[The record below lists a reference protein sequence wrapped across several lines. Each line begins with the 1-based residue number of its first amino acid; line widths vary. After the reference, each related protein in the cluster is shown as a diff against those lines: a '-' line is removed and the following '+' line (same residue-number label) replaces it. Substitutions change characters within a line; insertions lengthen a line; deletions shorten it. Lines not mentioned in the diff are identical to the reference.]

1 MKGRFALLL
10 LPLLLFVGSV
20 SATEKKVAPDCTFN
34 GKKLWGKV
42 QFVDSFPDLKVKAVE
57 NFPDLKVKMVN
68 SFPDKCG
75 MWQSV
80 DSFPELK
87 IQLVDNF
94 PDLTVKFVT
103 SFPGLP

>member
-1 MKGRFALLL
+1 MKGRYALLL
-10 LPLLLFVGSV
+10 LPLLLFVDSA
-20 SATEKKVAPDCTFN
+20 SATGKKVATDCTYN

-42 QFVDSFPDLKVKAVE
+42 QFVDSFPDFKVKAVD

-75 MWQSV
+75 LWQSV

-94 PDLTVKFVT
+94 PDFTVKFVT